1 VGGELAAC
9 LPPRRR
15 LRSRRPRPEIRR
27 GDPSPHTRTRAFE
40 SPASPE
46 NYILCHRF
54 VGKAEAGVDVS
65 VLVSFPLSA
74 AIGRRVDAPKM
85 TGALPPRRIVR
96 APELKLLAETW
107 VGGYRNGVDI
117 DVPIRAAV

>member
-1 VGGELAAC
+1 
-9 LPPRRR
+9 
-15 LRSRRPRPEIRR
+15 
-27 GDPSPHTRTRAFE
+27 
-40 SPASPE
+40 
-46 NYILCHRF
+46 
-54 VGKAEAGVDVS
+54 

-74 AIGRRVDAPKM
+74 GIGRRLDAPKM